1 MERQKTNFFTLGII
15 FLVSVSFAQ
24 EKPYQF
30 FTEPQPTESKS
41 LSQIPN
47 ELIKKYKDESMDYAV
62 TVEKNAIYIERKV
75 KVTIPKDNSNLTYK
89 IENVTIDDEKRTFL
103 ISIDPKGDKD
113 PDNKKFKEV
122 FDHDVSASG
131 VSFFVKEA
139 YPLILNS
146 NLVIKEIDKGNY
158 VVSIKN
164 PENGLWQVLSFVVYK
179 KKISLDFY
187 SFNNVRENLKA
198 LLKDDTKLNN
208 LKNKT
213 DDNDYYTKPLT
224 FALFDFLRKDENDL
238 VKSKIFDV
246 DLVSGKIDIK

>member
-1 MERQKTNFFTLGII
+1 MKNQLSLYFALFFVCDFITP
-15 FLVSVSFAQ
+15 FAQ
-24 EKPYQF
+24 ERPNQF
-30 FTEPQPTESKS
+30 FTEPQPSESRS

-47 ELIKKYKDESMDYAV
+47 ELIGKYKDESLDYDV

-75 KVTIPKDNSNLTYK
+75 KVTIPKDNTNLTYK

-113 PDNKKFKEV
+113 LDNKKFKEV
-122 FDHDVSASG
+122 FDHYVSASG

-158 VVSIKN
+158 VVSVKN
-164 PENGLWQVLSFVVYK
+164 PENGLWQVVSFVVYK
-179 KKISLDFY
+179 KKASVDFY

-224 FALFDFLRKDENDL
+224 VALFDFLRKDENNL

-246 DLVSGKIDIK
+246 DVLSGKIDIK

>member
-1 MERQKTNFFTLGII
+1 MKRQKTNFFTLVII
-15 FLVSVSFAQ
+15 SLVSVSFAQ

-30 FTEPQPTESKS
+30 FTEPQPSESQS
-41 LSQIPN
+41 LTQIPK
-47 ELIKKYKDESMDYAV
+47 ELIRKYKDESSDYEV
-62 TVEKNAIYIERKV
+62 TVEKNAIYVERKV
-75 KVTIPKDNSNLTYK
+75 KVTIPKDKNNFPFK
-89 IENVTIDDEKRTFL
+89 IENSTIDDEKRTFL
-103 ISIDPKGDKD
+103 ISTDPNGEKE

-122 FDHDVSASG
+122 FDYYASASS

-158 VVSIKN
+158 VVSVKN
-164 PENGLWQVLSFVVYK
+164 PENGLWQVVSFVVYK
-179 KKISLDFY
+179 KKVSLDFY

-224 FALFDFLRKDENDL
+224 VALFDFLRKDENDL

-246 DLVSGKIDIK
+246 DVLSGKIDIK